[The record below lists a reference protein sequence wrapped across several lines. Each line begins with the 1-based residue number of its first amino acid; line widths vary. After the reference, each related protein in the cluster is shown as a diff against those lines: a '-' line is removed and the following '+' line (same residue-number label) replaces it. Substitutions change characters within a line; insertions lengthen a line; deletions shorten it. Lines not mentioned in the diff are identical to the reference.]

1 MPWIL
6 HGYVP
11 YAGYHECG
19 DSCCPKATLQ
29 VLFRPID
36 RDEFRG
42 LLIDSSVGL
51 RFVVAAR
58 ALACGEFSGVL

>member
-1 MPWIL
+1 M
-6 HGYVP
+6 V
-11 YAGYHECG
+11 C
-19 DSCCPKATLQ
+19 TLCRVSRVRRLLLQ
-29 VLFRPID
+29 EPLELFRPIV
-36 RDEFRG
+36 RDGFRG